1 MNLGQTM
8 LTILAMGVLSFLI
21 LQSNTVMLDST
32 DSLTTSDID
41 AAATALAGSI
51 TEEASG
57 MLFDQVITDSTVT
70 ALTTTSLLSTSLGR
84 DGGER
89 FRDTTGTHPT
99 FNDFDDFNNL
109 FLVYKSNNPAD
120 ADPTPGADWEFVVPN
135 IRGKYFVQLSV
146 AYVNPSS
153 PDVPVVAPTWHKMLT
168 VTISSPSSRDTLT
181 YATLMSF
188 WN

>member
-8 LTILAMGVLSFLI
+8 LTIMAMGVLSLLI
-21 LQSNTVMLDST
+21 LQSNSVMLDST

-41 AAATALAGSI
+41 AAATSIAESI

-57 MLFDQVITDSTVT
+57 KLFDQVITDSTVT

-89 FRDTTGTHPT
+89 FRDTTGTHPA
-99 FNDFDDFNNL
+99 FNDFDDFDGL
-109 FLVYKSNNPAD
+109 FLVYKSDNPGEAE
-120 ADPTPGADWEFVVPN
+120 PTPGADWEFVVPN
-135 IRGKYFVQLSV
+135 IHGKFFVRTRV
-146 AYVNPSS
+146 AYVLPSS
-153 PDVPVVAPTWHKMLT
+153 PDVAVVVPTWHKRLLVT
-168 VTISSPSSRDTLT
+168 VWSPSSRDTLT
-181 YATLMSF
+181 FATLMSF